1 MKNLCKIFLVII
13 LLSNIVFASD
23 VFSHPSDAK
32 TVMKHIP
39 NFSNINCPFT
49 QTKTLPNSTV
59 VLKSGGDFSFRKD
72 NGVVFYTKYPVKMTT
87 TYDKNEQVNRI
98 INNVINKNYV
108 YLNKNFKFYFKNSS
122 VWELGLVPNNP
133 QMKKYVKS
141 LYISGKKNIHIIEI
155 KATDGTITKVSFKV
169 D

>member
-1 MKNLCKIFLVII
+1 MKILCKIFILIM
-13 LLSNIVFASD
+13 LLSNISFASD
-23 VFSHPSDAK
+23 VFSYPSDAK
-32 TVMKHIP
+32 NVMKNIP

-49 QTKTLPNSTV
+49 QIKILPNSNI
-59 VLKSGGDFSFRKD
+59 VLKSGGDFTFRKEE
-72 NGVVFYTKYPVKMTT
+72 GVVFYTKYPVKMTT

-122 VWELGLVPNNP
+122 VWELGLIPNNP
-133 QMKKYVKS
+133 QLKKYVKS
-141 LYISGKKNIHIIEI
+141 LYISGKKNIQIIEI
-155 KATDGTITKVSFKV
+155 KATDGTITRVCFKA